1 MNFRIK
7 YRVFLGLCSVLIFLQ
22 GCFQDYTV
30 EERTPLSGKLI
41 ASSERQDV
49 AFTFD
54 NITTFPTVKLRLREF
69 SDPNNRRIEVTEY
82 TQLPILNVPG
92 AHFEMWAVSEN
103 NQVSFGKFQQSGG
116 ELVSF
121 IGGVT
126 GASKCDSVG
135 GVKICTFTPTDPNS
149 PVFNDLTMI
158 QISIEQPGDGDTIQG
173 GSIALSGSIINQ
185 NGGIVD
191 PLTFPVSFSQNA
203 ITATAAMTL
212 IAEDAKEGLVTLNLK
227 NFPFLDNRFAYQLWS
242 ADSINGFVS
251 CGSFNVQNGVIVNAA
266 TNQPKGSDVFACG
279 VDLTSRTQIVIS
291 LEPTY
296 TGNSPGI
303 FDFRLYLADYQPFT
317 NANSTPPPV
326 NGVRASVAGASRDR
340 DLTDVQGNFSFATT
354 ALGRTYVVVR
364 SVDFEPAFTGID
376 VKRSSPISG
385 LSLQLRPKVPG
396 EALFHFFERDYSG
409 KVTAVQ
415 ADKVGFFGAAAPMN
429 DDGENGDLVKGD
441 GVWTVRVTGKG
452 AGPLRYTF
460 TVNGATTIVDPH
472 HENLDDSD
480 TSTGIYTVK

>member
-1 MNFRIK
+1 MKFLCK
-7 YRVFLGLCSVLIFLQ
+7 YGLFSCLCLVLVFLQ

-30 EERTPLSGKLI
+30 EERTPVSGRLI

-49 AFTFD
+49 AFNFD
-54 NITTFPTVKLRLREF
+54 NITTFSSVKVRLREF

-82 TQLPILNVPG
+82 ARLPILNVPG
-92 AHFEMWAVSEN
+92 AHFEMWAVSET
-103 NQVSFGKFQQSGG
+103 NQVSFGKFKQAGG
-116 ELVSF
+116 ELVTF
-121 IGGVT
+121 FGGVT

-135 GVKICTFTPTDPNS
+135 GVKLCTFTPTDPNS
-149 PVFNDLTMI
+149 PVFNDLSMI
-158 QISIEQPGDGDTIQG
+158 QISIEEPGDADTIQS
-173 GSIALSGSIINQ
+173 GSIALSGNIINQ

-191 PLTFPVSFSQNA
+191 PLTFPISFSQNA
-203 ITATAAMTL
+203 ITATASLTI

-227 NFPFLDNRFAYQLWS
+227 NFPFLNNRFAYQLWS
-242 ADSINGFVS
+242 ADSINGFVG

-279 VDLTSRTQIVIS
+279 VDLTNRTQMVIS

-303 FDFRLYLADYQPFT
+303 FDFQPYMANYQPFT
-317 NANSTPPPV
+317 NANLIKPAI

-340 DLTDVQGNFSFATT
+340 VLTDVEGNFSFATT
-354 ALGRTYVVVR
+354 ALGSTYVVLR
-364 SVDFEPAFTGID
+364 SVDFEPTFIGID
-376 VKRSSPISG
+376 VKRNSAVSG
-385 LSLQLRPKVPG
+385 LSLQMRPKIPG
-396 EALFHFFERDYSG
+396 EALFHFYERDFDGEVRS
-409 KVTAVQ
+409 VQ
-415 ADKVGFFGAAAPMN
+415 ADKVGFFGAAAIMN
-429 DDGENGDLVKGD
+429 DDGENGDLIKGD

-452 AGPLRYTF
+452 AGALRYTY
-460 TVNGATTIVDPH
+460 TINGAVTIVDPH